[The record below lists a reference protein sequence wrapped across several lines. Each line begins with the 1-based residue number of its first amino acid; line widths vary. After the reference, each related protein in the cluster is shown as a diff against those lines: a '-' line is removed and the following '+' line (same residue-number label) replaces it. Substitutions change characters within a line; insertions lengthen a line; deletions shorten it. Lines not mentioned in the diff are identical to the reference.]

1 MRGKKM
7 TRKNRTSNLELLRI
21 AAMLMIIA
29 LHQNGMANA
38 LAALAPHTT
47 NYYIANIVESICICS
62 VNCFVLVSG
71 YFMIEK
77 NEAPVQKCVH
87 LLIDV
92 AFWGLVGCG
101 CALVFWGEAVGIK
114 DIIIAVIPYIKGQR
128 WFVRDYII
136 LMLLAPFL
144 NRCLVQ
150 LSKRSYQ
157 ILLLVLLLVFSVWPS
172 FFPNPPIDD
181 YGFSCVHFI
190 QIYAIA
196 GYLKRFGVQSFK
208 PAVYLCGYLISVA
221 LVLGSA
227 LLGSGYAYAYNY
239 LFVISASVTLFLF
252 FRSLPIQSSVINKL
266 ASGAFDVFVIHTT
279 SFFANLIYVRLFHVD
294 SILFGASVPFFV
306 SFLLCPPV
314 FYLFSSALA
323 AGKRWI
329 FSRSIDKWLDK
340 LPIKCYCID

>member
-1 MRGKKM
+1 M
-7 TRKNRTSNLELLRI
+7 TKPNRTSNLELLRI
-21 AAMLMIIA
+21 VAMLMIIG

-38 LAALAPHTT
+38 LATLAPNTA
-47 NYYIANIVESICICS
+47 NYFIANFVESICICS

-101 CALVFWGEAVGIK
+101 CAFVFLGEAVGIK

-128 WFVRDYII
+128 WFVRDYIV

-157 ILLLVLLLVFSVWPS
+157 ILLLVLLLVFSIWPS

-196 GYLKRFGVQSFK
+196 GYIKRFGAQSSFR
-208 PAVYLCGYLISVA
+208 PAVYLCGYLVSVA
-221 LVLGSA
+221 LIFLSA
-227 LLGSGYAYAYNY
+227 LVGSGYAYAYNY
-239 LFVISASVTLFLF
+239 LFVITASVSLFLF
-252 FRSLPIQSSVINKL
+252 FRSLSIQSGIVNKL

-279 SFFANLIYVRLFHVD
+279 SFFADLVYVRLFHVD
-294 SILFGASVPFFV
+294 TTLFGSRVLFFV
-306 SFLLCPPV
+306 GFLLCPPV

>member
-1 MRGKKM
+1 M

-38 LAALAPHTT
+38 LAALAPHAT

-190 QIYAIA
+190 QLYAIA
-196 GYLKRFGVQSFK
+196 GYLKRFQAKSLK
-208 PAVYLCGYLISVA
+208 PVAYLCGYLVSVA
-221 LVLGSA
+221 FVFGSA
-227 LLGSGYAYAYNY
+227 LLGVGYAYAYNY
-239 LFVISASVTLFLF
+239 LFVITASVSLFLF
-252 FRSLPIQSSVINKL
+252 FRSLSIQSAVVNKL
-266 ASGAFDVFVIHTT
+266 ASWAFDVFVIHTT
-279 SFFANLIYVRLFHVD
+279 TFFADLIYVQLFHVD
-294 SILFGASVPFFV
+294 VTLFGS
-306 SFLLCPPV
+306 SFLFLIGFLFCPPV
-314 FYLFSSALA
+314 FYLLSSVLA
-323 AGKRWI
+323 AVKQWI
-329 FSRSIDKWLDK
+329 FSKSIDKWLEK
-340 LPIKCYCID
+340 LPIKFYCIN